1 MAGALVKI
9 TQDEVV
15 ERQTVLHIELED
27 EDLEPYLDRGYR
39 RVVNSA
45 MIPGF
50 RKGKAPRLIMERYL
64 GRESLLNEAL
74 DFMLPD
80 VTQRA
85 VKAQELETAG
95 TPRVELVELEP
106 VSLKATVAFPPLVD
120 LGSYR
125 DIRVEEEIVEVTEE
139 DVQKNLDELLE
150 KAASWE
156 PVERSVSAGDMVT
169 MAVEGAV
176 EDRDIANQ
184 DDATYVVDKESGLPF
199 PGFAEQLEGVEVGT
213 PKEFHLVIP
222 DDYVDTSLAGEEA
235 HFSVSVSEVKEKRLP
250 EVDDEFAKGVGDGY
264 ETLLELREGIEKDLK
279 VEAEAAQKTQ
289 HREAALDALL
299 KVTTLE
305 LPPLLVEH
313 EVEHLVA
320 RRDEFVDRLNIRR
333 DDYLRY
339 TGKSE
344 DQIQEEMRENA
355 VEQLSRSWALAKLAE
370 SESLEVS
377 AAEIDERIQAIVSE
391 GGEQGE
397 RLKGADLDSEEVR
410 SSISE
415 TLLVGRAL
423 DRLTAIA
430 RGDGVAPDAQQETPE
445 GNENVSE
452 EGEDDSDAKA

>member
-1 MAGALVKI
+1 MKI

-169 MAVEGAV
+169 MAVEGRRRGPRHS
-176 EDRDIANQ
+176 E
-184 DDATYVVDKESGLPF
+184 
-199 PGFAEQLEGVEVGT
+199 PG
-213 PKEFHLVIP
+213 
-222 DDYVDTSLAGEEA
+222 
-235 HFSVSVSEVKEKRLP
+235 
-250 EVDDEFAKGVGDGY
+250 
-264 ETLLELREGIEKDLK
+264 
-279 VEAEAAQKTQ
+279 
-289 HREAALDALL
+289 
-299 KVTTLE
+299 
-305 LPPLLVEH
+305 
-313 EVEHLVA
+313 
-320 RRDEFVDRLNIRR
+320 
-333 DDYLRY
+333 
-339 TGKSE
+339 
-344 DQIQEEMRENA
+344 
-355 VEQLSRSWALAKLAE
+355 
-370 SESLEVS
+370 
-377 AAEIDERIQAIVSE
+377 
-391 GGEQGE
+391 
-397 RLKGADLDSEEVR
+397 
-410 SSISE
+410 
-415 TLLVGRAL
+415 
-423 DRLTAIA
+423 
-430 RGDGVAPDAQQETPE
+430 
-445 GNENVSE
+445 
-452 EGEDDSDAKA
+452 

>member
-1 MAGALVKI
+1 MKI

-27 EDLEPYLDRGYR
+27 EDLEPYLERGYR

-50 RKGKAPRLIMERYL
+50 RKGKAPRVIMERYL

-80 VTQRA
+80 VTQLA
-85 VKAQELETAG
+85 VKEQQLETAG

-156 PVERSVSAGDMVT
+156 PVDRPVSAGDMVT
-169 MAVEGAV
+169 MAVVGAV

-184 DDATYVVDKESGLPF
+184 DDATYVVDEESGLPF
-199 PGFAEQLEGVEVGT
+199 PGFAKQLEGAEVGT

-222 DDYVDTSLAGEEA
+222 DDYADANLAGKEA
-235 HFSVSVSEVKEKRLP
+235 HFSVSVSEVKEKKLP

-264 ETLLELREGIEKDLK
+264 ETLVELREAIEKDLK
-279 VEAEAAQKTQ
+279 VEAEASQKTQ
-289 HREAALDALL
+289 YREAVLDALL
-299 KVTTLE
+299 TVATLE
-305 LPPLLVEH
+305 LPPLLIEH

-370 SESLEVS
+370 SESLEVP
-377 AAEIDERIQAIVSE
+377 ADEIDERIQAIVSE
-391 GGEQGE
+391 GGEQAE
-397 RLKGADLDSEEVR
+397 HLKGADLDSEQVR
-410 SSISE
+410 SSVSE
-415 TLLVGRAL
+415 SLLVGRAL

-430 RGDGVAPDAQQETPE
+430 RGDGPTPGVEEEKPEDNET
-445 GNENVSE
+445 VSE
-452 EGEDDSDAKA
+452 EGEDDADPKA